1 MGIETMARNIGENAG
16 ERHHR
21 LASDIRRQ
29 FGERSTVR
37 FLHAL
42 PAFKVVDDIPG
53 HLRTLLD
60 KLEETEG
67 KKAKAS
73 R

>member
-1 MGIETMARNIGENAG
+1 MTRNTGEK
-16 ERHHR
+16 HDS
-21 LASDIRRQ
+21 LALDIRRQ
-29 FGERSTVR
+29 FGERSTAR

-60 KLEETEG
+60 RLEETEG
-67 KKAKAS
+67 RTTAKTTS
-73 R
+73 Q

>member
-1 MGIETMARNIGENAG
+1 MTRNTG
-16 ERHHR
+16 ERHDS
-21 LASDIRRQ
+21 LARDIRRQ
-29 FGERSTVR
+29 FGDRSTTR

-42 PAFKVVDDIPG
+42 PAFKVVDHIPG
-53 HLRTLLD
+53 HLKALLD

-67 KKAKAS
+67 RTKGKTAA